1 MDLSLAIKTRLQ
13 ELELVQKDLAAAAEV
28 TESYISQLLTRKKL
42 PPAPDRTDIY
52 EKMGHF
58 LQLPNGEL
66 AKLARAQRSD
76 QYSRGFGE
84 PPEALLKAARE
95 LILRKCVPA
104 NQQQIRS
111 IFERQPFGELE
122 QLVTQ
127 KLLDVVSGVARS
139 ELDNQAWLHAVAQ
152 LSDKSYEQ
160 MRVIVLEFLDTD
172 IFDISNEDCISFLDP
187 LIARWD
193 IDLSTFDMEITLNE
207 GLVPGKPREFAFIE
221 KGIDGPRDDE
231 PGLTEFLQDASLSVD
246 LSEDEIEFLRGL
258 RIKDKR
264 PIGLYLRPGA
274 DVSKASLLW
283 GDGPT
288 FRPCRNIP
296 DNEPYVDLIALLH

>member
-52 EKMGHF
+52 EKMGDF

-66 AKLARAQRSD
+66 AKLAHAQRSEL
-76 QYSRGFGE
+76 YSRGFGE
-84 PPEALLKAARE
+84 PPEALLKAARQ
-95 LILRKCVPA
+95 LILRKCVPTSE
-104 NQQQIRS
+104 QQIRT
-111 IFERQPFGELE
+111 IFEKQPFGELE

-127 KLLDVVSGVARS
+127 KLLDVVRGVARS
-139 ELDNQAWLHAVAQ
+139 ELDNQAWLREVAQ
-152 LSDKSYEQ
+152 LCDKSYEQ

-193 IDLSTFDMEITLNE
+193 IDLSTFDMEVTLNE
-207 GLVPGKPREFAFIE
+207 RLVPGEPKEFAFVQ
-221 KGIDGPRDDE
+221 KGIDGPHEDE
-231 PGLTEFLQDASLSVD
+231 PGFTEFLKDASLSGD
-246 LSEDEIEFLRGL
+246 LSDGEAEFLRRL
-258 RIKDKR
+258 RFKNKR
-264 PIGLYLRPGA
+264 PNGLYYYRALQTYRDP
-274 DVSKASLLW
+274 LH
-283 GDGPT
+283 
-288 FRPCRNIP
+288 F
-296 DNEPYVDLIALLH
+296 IAEER